1 MSNREATLR
10 VLLDT
15 SFILPSLG
23 IDVGEKVSKGL
34 KLLAA
39 KAPEIYYSS
48 FSILESL
55 WVLSKTI
62 EDAPS
67 QLESFRIGLRSVMES
82 GRYRRVN
89 EDSKIM
95 NEAFGLYKLGH
106 KDMIDNIL
114 YASSIQLDL
123 KLLTLD
129 NDLKSFIQTKKLRDT
144 LLSPD
149 QLVSWSAVLSHH

>member
-1 MSNREATLR
+1 MLR

-34 KLLAA
+34 RLLAS
-39 KAPEIYYSS
+39 KASEIHYSS

-55 WVLSKTI
+55 WVLAKTS
-62 EDAPS
+62 EDTCSTPERFTS
-67 QLESFRIGLRSVMES
+67 GLRGVMES
-82 GRYRRVN
+82 GRYKRLN
-89 EDSKIM
+89 EDPKTM
-95 NEAFGLYKLGH
+95 NEAFRLYKLGH

-114 YASSIQLDL
+114 YASSTQLDL
-123 KLLTLD
+123 RLLTLD
-129 NDLKSFIQTKKLRDT
+129 NDLKSFIQAKGLRDT

-149 QLVSWSAVLSHH
+149 QLAP

>member
-34 KLLAA
+34 RLLAA
-39 KAPEIYYSS
+39 KAPEIHYSS

-55 WVLSKTI
+55 WVLARTI

-95 NEAFGLYKLGH
+95 NEAFRLYKLGH

-114 YASSIQLDL
+114 YASSTQLDL
-123 KLLTLD
+123 RLLTLD
-129 NDLKSFIQTKKLRDT
+129 NDLKSFIQTKELRDT

-149 QLVSWSAVLSHH
+149 QLAS

>member
-1 MSNREATLR
+1 LSNREATLR

-39 KAPEIYYSS
+39 KAPEIYYSP

-67 QLESFRIGLRSVMES
+67 PLESFRVGLRSVMES

-95 NEAFGLYKLGH
+95 NEAFRLYKLGH

-114 YASSIQLDL
+114 YASSTQLDL

-149 QLVSWSAVLSHH
+149 QLSS

>member
-39 KAPEIYYSS
+39 KTPEIYYSP

-67 QLESFRIGLRSVMES
+67 PLESFRVGLRSVMES

-95 NEAFGLYKLGH
+95 NEAFRLYKLGH

-114 YASSIQLDL
+114 YASSTQLDL

-149 QLVSWSAVLSHH
+149 QLSS

>member
-1 MSNREATLR
+1 LSNRNATLR

-34 KLLAA
+34 RLLAS
-39 KAPEIYYSS
+39 KAPEIHYSS

-55 WVLSKTI
+55 WVLARTN

-67 QLESFRIGLRSVMES
+67 KPESFTIGLRSVMES
-82 GRYRRVN
+82 GRYKRVS
-89 EDSKIM
+89 EDSKTM
-95 NEAFGLYKLGH
+95 NEAFRLYKLGH

-114 YASSIQLDL
+114 YASSTQLDL
-123 KLLTLD
+123 RLLTVD
-129 NDLKSFIQTKKLRDT
+129 NDLKSFIQTKGLRDT

-149 QLVSWSAVLSHH
+149 QLAS